1 MEGRGRIKGIDLKTI
16 RVYMLFKTMRL
27 HEVSKEISME
37 KDEEELSMTKPVRKG
52 ENQKCDA
59 LEAN

>member
-1 MEGRGRIKGIDLKTI
+1 
-16 RVYMLFKTMRL
+16 MLFKTMRL

-37 KDEEELSMTKPVRKG
+37 KDEEELSMTKPVRKE